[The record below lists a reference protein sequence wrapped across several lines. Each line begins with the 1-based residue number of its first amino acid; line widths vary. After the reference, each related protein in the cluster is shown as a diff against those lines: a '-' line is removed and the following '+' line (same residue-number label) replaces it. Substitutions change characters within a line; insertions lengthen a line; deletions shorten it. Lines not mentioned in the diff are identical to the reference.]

1 MERDTLIT
9 ILLVGLVILAGAQA
23 IEISGVKSSIGGDTS
38 LSGYEGT
45 SSSQGQQTTRYSA
58 PQASA
63 PSMVG
68 GC

>member
-9 ILLVGLVILAGAQA
+9 MLLVGLVILAGAQA
-23 IEISGVKSSIGGDTS
+23 IEISGVKSSITGEIGSSDY
-38 LSGYEGT
+38 G
-45 SSSQGQQTTRYSA
+45 SSSASTSQQATRYSA
-58 PQASA
+58 PQTSA

>member
-23 IEISGVKSSIGGDTS
+23 IEISGVKSSVGGEIS
-38 LSGYEGT
+38 LSDYEGT
-45 SSSQGQQTTRYSA
+45 SLSQDQQTTRYSA

>member
-23 IEISGVKSSIGGDTS
+23 IEITGVKSKITGETGSSDYGASSASTS
-38 LSGYEGT
+38 
-45 SSSQGQQTTRYSA
+45 QQATRYSA
-58 PQASA
+58 PQTSA

>member
-1 MERDTLIT
+1 MERNTLIT

-23 IEISGVKSSIGGDTS
+23 VEITGVKSKITGEISSD
-38 LSGYEGT
+38 YE
-45 SSSQGQQTTRYSA
+45 SSSTNAGQQATRYSA
-58 PQASA
+58 PQTSA

>member
-1 MERDTLIT
+1 MERNTLIT

-23 IEISGVKSSIGGDTS
+23 MEINGIKSSGISKISGYDD
-38 LSGYEGT
+38 SGST
-45 SSSQGQQTTRYSA
+45 SSQATRYSA
-58 PQASA
+58 PSTSS